1 MLPLVAARHRRV
13 TSFSAHRNKA
23 KRWTAS
29 RWQKLGCC
37 GDKPSQRLGVDR
49 FVDAGLHFSGLTGWA
64 RSSTLERLDAFLF
77 IDAGEL
83 ILLKL
88 VWCLN
93 ALWSLITVG
102 DLECSSLNENLSLCS
117 SLLILCVLT
126 CGYGYLWGFVS
137 LYGPKSLW
145 GFVSS
150 LLVLL
155 WCTAV
160 PGNFDFMWCYWFYV
174 VLLDFSRSIF

>member
-83 ILLKL
+83 ILLKH

-117 SLLILCVLT
+117 SLLILCALT
-126 CGYGYLWGFVS
+126 CGYGYLRFCESQWSQKPVRFCEFALGA
-137 LYGPKSLW
+137 
-145 GFVSS
+145 
-150 LLVLL
+150 
-155 WCTAV
+155 AV
-160 PGNFDFMWCYWFYV
+160 MHCCAWKFWFYV
-174 VLLDFSRSIF
+174 VLLILCGALGF

>member
-1 MLPLVAARHRRV
+1 MALTSLLLRVEHRGYA
-13 TSFSAHRNKA
+13 TSCSSTPPSCYLLLRAPQQSQALNSF
-23 KRWTAS
+23 

-37 GDKPSQRLGVDR
+37 GDKPSQRLGVVR

-83 ILLKL
+83 ILLKH

-102 DLECSSLNENLSLCS
+102 DLECASLNENLSLSS

-126 CGYGYLWGFVS
+126 CGYGYL
-137 LYGPKSLW
+137 
-145 GFVSS
+145 
-150 LLVLL
+150 
-155 WCTAV
+155 
-160 PGNFDFMWCYWFYV
+160 
-174 VLLDFSRSIF
+174 